1 MSAPD
6 DRPPVGEYALLGL
19 LALLWGSSYLFAKA
33 AVAEIPPLTV
43 AAARVSIAAVLLL
56 AVASAGRE
64 RWPRGGRIWGMLLVQ
79 AVFNSIGAWSILAWS
94 QRHIDAALASVLN
107 STAPI
112 FVFFMTLA
120 VTRHE
125 ATSWRRFAGALLGL
139 AGVVLIVGLDAARGL
154 DVGVLGA
161 AGALFSAFLYGC
173 AAIYGRRFSDLSP
186 AATAAGTMVWA
197 SVVLLPAPL
206 AFERPWTLRP
216 SLEALAALAALGV
229 FCTGAALLLYFR
241 LIRTLGSLGVASQA
255 YLRAGVGA
263 GLAVLI
269 LGERLRA
276 ETLFG
281 VALAL
286 IGVACINL
294 PAKAGGRPRGQ

>member
-6 DRPPVGEYALLGL
+6 DRPPAGEYALLGL
-19 LALLWGSSYLFAKA
+19 LALLWGSSYLFAKV
-33 AVAEIPPLTV
+33 AVSEIPPLTV
-43 AAARVSIAAVLLL
+43 VAARVSIAALLLL
-56 AVASAGRE
+56 AVASARRE
-64 RWPRGGRIWGMLLVQ
+64 AWPRGGRIWGMLLVQ

-120 VTRHE
+120 ITRHE

-139 AGVVLIVGLDAARGL
+139 AGVVLIVGLDAAGGL
-154 DVGVLGA
+154 DAGVWGA
-161 AGALFSAFLYGC
+161 AGALFSAFLHGC

-197 SVVLLPAPL
+197 SLVLVPAAL

-216 SLEALAALAALGV
+216 SVEALAALAVLGV

-263 GLAVLI
+263 GLGVMI
-269 LGERLRA
+269 LGERLTA
-276 ETLFG
+276 ETLLG
-281 VALAL
+281 VGLAL
-286 IGVACINL
+286 LGVACINL
-294 PAKAGGRPRGQ
+294 PAKAGRRPRGQ